1 MEAWTTFTVFFW
13 RMQEFV
19 LQTEQFYTN
28 IGYHDANSHTE
39 VGSFTAA
46 VAYVIETHA
55 RAHTL
60 IQ

>member
-1 MEAWTTFTVFFW
+1 
-13 RMQEFV
+13 MQEFV

-28 IGYHDANSHTE
+28 IGYHDVNSLLSHTE

-55 RAHTL
+55 CAHTL

>member
-1 MEAWTTFTVFFW
+1 
-13 RMQEFV
+13 MQEFV

-28 IGYHDANSHTE
+28 ILHDANSLLSHME

-55 RAHTL
+55 CAHTL